1 MFERTWRPI
10 KTECNLVLLLEL
22 PRRRDSAVRRE
33 QDFVHGLLAHESHL
47 QRLSAEGKLLVADSI
62 VALQAVLARQR
73 DEVPVRAV
81 LGAHEI
87 HRGNLLSH
95 RVSFNDSIP
104 TRYDGRRE
112 LEVSLVKHLL
122 EAACGRVSLELS
134 VLLSVRGIDAVDI
147 LDLQVRPEALFLHV
161 DGAEPRDLVGNADV
175 TKVLVLIFG
184 RGEVVALTVGVALT
198 QVALVEVMEGL
209 RAKNLRVI
217 DREVAHGGPVEAEA
231 GLQAV

>member
-122 EAACGRVSLELS
+122 EAACGRVRLELS

-161 DGAEPRDLVGNADV
+161 DGSEPRDLVGNADV
-175 TKVLVLIFG
+175 TKVGVLIIFG
-184 RGEVVALTVGVALT
+184 RGEVVALTEGVALT
-198 QVALVEVMEGL
+198 QVAFDEVMEGI
-209 RAKNLRVI
+209 RAKNLRAI
-217 DREVAHGGPVEAEA
+217 DREVAQTRLGTG
-231 GLQAV
+231 